1 MIKNLQKLGEKENR
15 IFLILVIW
23 LLAGVTVIQ
32 VGNMLLDYT
41 VVFIGILV
49 LLPSLA
55 FLFFLYVFTFIS
67 KKDIREV
74 ALWKLFILFI
84 VTLPGLVFLALI
96 LAALFVFSIISY
108 FFLTSWFILFGCY
121 LIAKNLD
128 ERMHKRKYNAFTRS
142 VSYFGGTFLAL
153 GLLIGGTTGT
163 FILRT
168 YIDISSDPILLVN
181 SLIIGAIILI
191 YFIIGLIYLIR
202 GIFPAFL
209 GIFFILVV
217 IYTFFLVF
225 KVFLGLSGSGGS
237 SSSITQIILLV
248 FDIFIIVYS
257 VSTILGSHAELLADK
272 LKYFSVDNILVFL
285 IFSKTAYE
293 FAANFPYDAL
303 LGLQIPYIEYV
314 VAVGSD
320 LNLWK
325 NIAVLGFFFLL
336 LLLVGSYEIRK
347 YANFEQVKKR
357 NIENRVSM
365 LLTLEPTL
373 DAKKVKTLKKCRS
386 LTDFYKQLREGD
398 YVDRDKIEEMELQD
412 GDLKEEVKR
421 KRLERVEIEGERMTM
436 TTVIKQYKVT
446 TPQEELEEK
455 EEIPEKTEIT
465 SEEENSEK
473 NEQ

>member
-1 MIKNLQKLGEKENR
+1 MIKNLHKLGEKENR
-15 IFLILVIW
+15 LFLILVFW
-23 LLAGVTVIQ
+23 LIIGITIIQ
-32 VGNMLLDYT
+32 VGNMLIDLYI
-41 VVFIGILV
+41 VFIGILV

-55 FLFFLYVFTFIS
+55 FLFFLYLFTIIS
-67 KKDIREV
+67 KKDIREF
-74 ALWKLFILFI
+74 ALWKVFILFI

-108 FFLTSWFILFGCY
+108 IFLTSWFILYGCY

-128 ERMHKRKYNAFTRS
+128 ERLHKRKYKAVTRS
-142 VSYFGGTFLAL
+142 VSYFGGTLLAL
-153 GLLIGGTTGT
+153 GLLVGVTTGT

-168 YIDISSDPILLVN
+168 YVDISSDPILLIN
-181 SLIIGAIILI
+181 SLIVGVIILI
-191 YFIIGLIYLIR
+191 FFIVGLIYLIR

-237 SSSITQIILLV
+237 SSSTTQILLLV

-257 VSTILGSHAELLADK
+257 VGTMLGSQAELLSDK

-293 FAANFPYDAL
+293 FAANFPYNVL

-325 NIAVLGFFFLL
+325 NIAVLAFFMLL
-336 LLLVGSYEIRK
+336 LLIIGSYEIRK
-347 YANFEQVKKR
+347 YAKLEKQKKKDIDDR
-357 NIENRVSM
+357 
-365 LLTLEPTL
+365 LEDLIKRDPSL
-373 DAKKVKTLKKCRS
+373 GEEHMKFLKKTRDLS
-386 LTDFYKQLREGD
+386 EFYTYLKKEKI
-398 YVDRDKIEEMELQD
+398 VDDKIVDDMEEETFKKFEGSDMD
-412 GDLKEEVKR
+412 TSTKEGKD
-421 KRLERVEIEGERMTM
+421 K
-436 TTVIKQYKVT
+436 
-446 TPQEELEEK
+446 EK
-455 EEIPEKTEIT
+455 EIDDLRSKFREL
-465 SEEENSEK
+465 
-473 NEQ
+473 